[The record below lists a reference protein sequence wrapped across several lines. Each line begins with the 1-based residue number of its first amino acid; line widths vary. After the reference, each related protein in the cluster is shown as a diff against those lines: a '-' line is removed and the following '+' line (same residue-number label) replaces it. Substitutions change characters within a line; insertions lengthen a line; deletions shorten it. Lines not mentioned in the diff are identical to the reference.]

1 MQDIGS
7 FSYMWHIPK
16 LRNIFDSYFPRSF
29 LPTGNTAQSDS
40 RFPANTL
47 EKYDLNPKIFKIGG
61 HCYIE
66 AIANRGNNRSHFQ

>member
-1 MQDIGS
+1 MR
-7 FSYMWHIPK
+7 HIAK
-16 LRNIFDSYFPRSF
+16 FRTIFETFFQISF